1 MVINFWHTA
10 SFIPQFTRFS
20 FVSRDMRTLTFHVN
34 IIKRFRL
41 NQILIW
47 IKCPFYLKHELKSTW
62 KNTQIS
68 HIFEINGFFLISG
81 YFYYKLERFRYSFN
95 LIYQR
100 KITEV
105 SYVNKIVTSPSL
117 CRLIVD
123 LVLVIHKVWL

>member
-1 MVINFWHTA
+1 MSIL
-10 SFIPQFTRFS
+10 SKIR
-20 FVSRDMRTLTFHVN
+20 
-34 IIKRFRL
+34 IK
-41 NQILIW
+41 
-47 IKCPFYLKHELKSTW
+47 KYME
-62 KNTQIS
+62 NTQIS